1 MSIMGELNHF
11 LGLQIKQLKD
21 DIFTN
26 QSKYISDMLK
36 KYGMEG
42 VKLAATPIST
52 TIKLTKDEKGKEVD
66 EKLVSVSPNPN
77 TLYPDFIFDI
87 YYEALFYHFIISVHV

>member
-1 MSIMGELNHF
+1 
-11 LGLQIKQLKD
+11 
-21 DIFTN
+21 
-26 QSKYISDMLK
+26 MLK

-42 VKLAATPIST
+42 VKPAATPIST

-87 YYEALFYHFIISVHV
+87 YNMSHCFIIYYSCACMI